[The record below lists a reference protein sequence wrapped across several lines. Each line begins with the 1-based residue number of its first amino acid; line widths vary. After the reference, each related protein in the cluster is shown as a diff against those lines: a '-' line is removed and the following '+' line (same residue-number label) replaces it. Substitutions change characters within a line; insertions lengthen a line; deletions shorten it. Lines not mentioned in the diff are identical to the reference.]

1 MLENQFKIDPE
12 DLSNLV
18 EDNLEE
24 ILNVLL
30 VEYGISVQ

>member
-1 MLENQFKIDPE
+1 MLKFKIDPE

-24 ILNVLL
+24 ILNILL

>member
-24 ILNVLL
+24 ILNILL

>member
-1 MLENQFKIDPE
+1 MNQFKIDPE

-24 ILNVLL
+24 ILNILL
-30 VEYGISVQ
+30 QEYGLSVQ

>member
-1 MLENQFKIDPE
+1 MLKFKIDPE

-24 ILNVLL
+24 ILNILL
-30 VEYGISVQ
+30 VEYGISV

>member
-1 MLENQFKIDPE
+1 MLKFKIDPE